1 MRWMYPLVALFLI
14 PAALLS
20 SAPVQAQ
27 VDQITLNFGQIRYDY
42 VAARPGALPFSLD
55 LVVGEQGSLAL
66 NAARGQT
73 LRFQSGQFFP
83 VDPLAQSWLN
93 FELADRMGPLGQL
106 SVAIDQRGS
115 SSAGGSPHIRVFD
128 GQTGQSAG
136 THAGGANFL
145 LADGSVR
152 LLGQSADVTLRG
164 APASLFN
171 QPGPGEPLEAHL
183 PTPAPGQTIELMLK
197 IWDDRGASTQLP
209 VRISGAR

>member
-83 VDPLAQSWLN
+83 VDP
-93 FELADRMGPLGQL
+93 
-106 SVAIDQRGS
+106 
-115 SSAGGSPHIRVFD
+115 
-128 GQTGQSAG
+128 
-136 THAGGANFL
+136 
-145 LADGSVR
+145 
-152 LLGQSADVTLRG
+152 
-164 APASLFN
+164 
-171 QPGPGEPLEAHL
+171 
-183 PTPAPGQTIELMLK
+183 
-197 IWDDRGASTQLP
+197 
-209 VRISGAR
+209 